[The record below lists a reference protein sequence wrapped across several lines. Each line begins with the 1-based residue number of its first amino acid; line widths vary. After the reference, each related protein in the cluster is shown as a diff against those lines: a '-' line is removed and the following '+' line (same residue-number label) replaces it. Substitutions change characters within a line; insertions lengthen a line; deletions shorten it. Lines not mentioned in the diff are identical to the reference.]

1 MFHAS
6 QWLPTMAE
14 LDVCGQ
20 ATLQKDKQFQK
31 GLTQLC
37 LPFLILSDILNLFFM
52 SQEVK
57 TVSN

>member
-1 MFHAS
+1 
-6 QWLPTMAE
+6 MAE

-20 ATLQKDKQFQK
+20 ATLQKDKQFQE

-37 LPFLILSDILNLFFM
+37 LPFLILSDISNFFFM